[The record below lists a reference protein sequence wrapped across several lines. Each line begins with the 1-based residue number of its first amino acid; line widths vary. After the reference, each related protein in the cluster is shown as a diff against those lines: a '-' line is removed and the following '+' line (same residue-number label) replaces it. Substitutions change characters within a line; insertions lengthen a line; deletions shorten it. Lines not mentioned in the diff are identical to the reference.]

1 MVQIKPTCKAEN
13 RDSDVKN
20 RGTDAKKGARRKE
33 GLGWMGGGTDM
44 CTPLMLCMNRQLL
57 GTCCMTQG
65 ALLNVLRVP
74 KPEGNLRKKKYMHTC
89 SRCTLLHSRNTIL

>member
-65 ALLNVLRVP
+65 AQSGALRHL
-74 KPEGNLRKKKYMHTC
+74 EGWDEVGGGRAIQEGGDICIPITNSC
-89 SRCTLLHSRNTIL
+89 